1 MAEKAAKMSGN
12 TIEETDDPS
21 SKKKSSFFFK
31 RRSKS
36 KVSDNITV
44 FRASFQTSRDGFVV
58 FLRFRTR
65 RIRRTARL
73 QRRVA
78 RSLLRR
84 RTAAPRPTSS
94 TRRRTEMCARP
105 R

>member
-44 FRASFQTSRDGFVV
+44 FKASFQTSRDGF
-58 FLRFRTR
+58 
-65 RIRRTARL
+65 
-73 QRRVA
+73 
-78 RSLLRR
+78 
-84 RTAAPRPTSS
+84 
-94 TRRRTEMCARP
+94 EMCSYVLGQGE
-105 R
+105 